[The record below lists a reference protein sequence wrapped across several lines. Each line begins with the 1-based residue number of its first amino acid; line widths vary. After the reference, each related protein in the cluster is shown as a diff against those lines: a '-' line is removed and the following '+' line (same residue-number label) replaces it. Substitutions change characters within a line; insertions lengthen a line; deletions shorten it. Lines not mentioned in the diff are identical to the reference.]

1 MELQVE
7 RLLTNDTTQQL
18 QSLTPQLSVTA
29 SRYAVKRSAVN
40 LAAPWR
46 GGPSS
51 KVQKLLGSVTSWLPA
66 TSFTQDMR
74 EQYSQQV
81 LQAVQGARQQARLA
95 PLPALG
101 PAPAATASAAAAA
114 AAADKP
120 PPAQQQQQQL
130 VLSPALGAAE
140 APSEPPPG
148 LELPGPQTLVP
159 LPPESWPG
167 TSNGTL
173 GLYHG

>member
-7 RLLTNDTTQQL
+7 RLLTDDTPQQL
-18 QSLTPQLSVTA
+18 QSLAPQLSVTA
-29 SRYAVKRSAVN
+29 ARYAVKRSAVN
-40 LAAPWR
+40 LAAAWR
-46 GGPSS
+46 GGPIS

-66 TSFTQDMR
+66 ASFTPDMR
-74 EQYSQQV
+74 EQYGQKV
-81 LQAVQGARQQARLA
+81 LQTVQEARQQARLA
-95 PLPALG
+95 PLPTPGA
-101 PAPAATASAAAAA
+101 APSATP

-120 PPAQQQQQQL
+120 PQAQPPPPQQQQQGGL
-130 VLSPALGAAE
+130 VLSPALGASE